1 VEEKKYPR
9 ILTAG
14 DGCVVI
20 EYGDTIDMGINSRV
34 AALGAAVR
42 GLSMKGIRDTVPTY
56 RSLAVYYDPE
66 VAEPDELYA
75 RLEKMAEGGEAGAS
89 GAGRRIM
96 VAPTL
101 YGGEH
106 GPDLANVAAHTKL
119 SEEEVIKRHAAHD
132 CYCYMLG
139 FTPGFP
145 YLGNEVRG
153 SSGKGH
159 FYNFEETFQSVGR
172 IRHHKRPGRSSE
184 DDEYG
189 VEVDERPAFSPRHY
203 APYDKNEAD
212 CQADNG
218 RKIHEIQASPDIAIV
233 SETMRLDQSLSSSCG
248 EGACPPKKENKT
260 FCLYFTTR
268 STISSMGSATTYLW
282 PFTRR
287 ITVSGVDSTVS
298 MRSAFMVKLSPL
310 ILLTVIIPQAYT
322 TA

>member
-1 VEEKKYPR
+1 MEEKKYPR

-145 YLGNEVRG
+145 YLGG
-153 SSGKGH
+153 MD
-159 FYNFEETFQSVGR
+159 ETIATPRLKNPRELIPGGSVGVAGKQTGIYSIDSPGGWQLIGRTPMR
-172 IRHHKRPGRSSE
+172 IFDAQRDPPIFLEAGMWVRFRPIDR
-184 DDEYG
+184 DEY
-189 VEVDERPAFSPRHY
+189 DEIAAASKAGTYRP
-203 APYDKNEAD
+203 
-212 CQADNG
+212 
-218 RKIHEIQASPDIAIV
+218 EII
-233 SETMRLDQSLSSSCG
+233 E
-248 EGACPPKKENKT
+248 EGGDA
-260 FCLYFTTR
+260 R
-268 STISSMGSATTYLW
+268 
-282 PFTRR
+282 
-287 ITVSGVDSTVS
+287 
-298 MRSAFMVKLSPL
+298 
-310 ILLTVIIPQAYT
+310 
-322 TA
+322 